1 VLVPN
6 GLERIYCAGLR
17 GVGKQ
22 DLFTKIWNIM
32 SNTADTAFKSTLI
45 NALGCSDD
53 PVALKAYLDS
63 SIGSGNSVNYTTTQ
77 RLSVFNS
84 VLSSYSGLPAVI
96 EFLKREQNAAVSNY
110 QTNLINLLT
119 NVANSIT
126 NEEDQMMFHSFLI
139 TRTDLTG
146 DNILSLSRLTSNN
159 LNRQKSAQ
167 YMQHMNQIDRILNEW
182 NNGVSDEGQVWRIPK
197 TSKPTY
203 YRVHLDV
210 RNIHTGDRAY
220 SGEATI
226 HINILEKTD
235 RILFHSKNQVFSEIS
250 ALNLETN
257 SEIVISSYRLTPAYE
272 TIIVYFA
279 NELPAGSKISVNL
292 KYSANLVTIVTGF
305 YQTSYNM
312 YGRTRYIGATQFEET
327 GARYAFPCY
336 DEPSFKAIFELSFT
350 HDFSVTVFANTF
362 ETVVAK

>member
-45 NALGCSDD
+45 SALGCSDD

-63 SIGSGNSVNYTTTQ
+63 SIGSGNSVNYTTSE
-77 RLSVFNS
+77 RLAVFS
-84 VLSSYSGLPAVI
+84 AVLTSNSGLPVAI
-96 EFLKREQNAAVSNY
+96 EFLKREQSAAISNY
-110 QTNLINLLT
+110 QTTLMNLLT
-119 NVANSIT
+119 SMANTIR
-126 NEEDQMMFHSFLI
+126 NEEDQMLFLSFLF
-139 TRTDLTG
+139 TRSELTG
-146 DNILSLSRLTSNN
+146 DNFMSLARIITNN
-159 LNRQKSAQ
+159 LDRQKSAQ

-182 NNGVSDEGQVWRIPK
+182 NVGLSDEGQVWRIPK

-210 RNIHTGDRAY
+210 RNIHSGDRAY

-226 HINILEKTD
+226 HIDILEKTD
-235 RILFHSKNQVFSEIS
+235 RIIFHSKNQVFSSIT
-250 ALNLETN
+250 AINLATN
-257 SEIVISSYRLTPAYE
+257 SEIVVSSYRLTPAYE

-279 NELPAGSKISVNL
+279 KELPAGSKISVNL
-292 KYSANLVTIVTGF
+292 KYTTSLVTSSTGF

-312 YGRTRYIGATQFEET
+312 YGKTRYIGTTQFEET

-336 DEPSFKAIFELSFT
+336 DEPEFKAVFELSFT